1 MKSLTEQLFTYK
13 QQHTNKINRLTHYVG
28 VPAIIFSLLILLNW
42 ISIDIATK
50 WQISFAWIFLI
61 GTLIYYF
68 FLQVRLA
75 IVATIIMIPI
85 TAIAVWIARPSPTS
99 VSATLFFILFIGG
112 WILQFVGH
120 FFEKQKPAFFSSTSQ
135 LLIGPLFV
143 IIEALEALGVA
154 HYVMKVSRD
163 NKTHD

>member
-1 MKSLTEQLFTYK
+1 MKSLAEQLFTYK

-28 VPAIIFSLLILLNW
+28 IPAIIFSLLILLNW

-50 WQISFAWIFLI
+50 WQVSFAWIFLF

-75 IVATIIMIPI
+75 IVVTIIMIPI
-85 TAIAVWIARPSPTS
+85 TALAVWIARPFPTTLS
-99 VSATLFFILFIGG
+99 TTLFFVLFVGG

-135 LLIGPLFV
+135 LLIGPLYV
-143 IIEALEALGVA
+143 LVEALEALGIA
-154 HYVMKVSRD
+154 HYVIKTSGD
-163 NKTHD
+163 NKKT

>member
-1 MKSLTEQLFTYK
+1 MKSLAEQLFTYK

-28 VPAIIFSLLILLNW
+28 IPAITVSLLILLNW

-75 IVATIIMIPI
+75 IIMTIIMIPV
-85 TAIAVWIARPSPTS
+85 TALVVWIARPSPTT
-99 VSATLFFILFIGG
+99 VSTTLFFILFIGG

-120 FFEKQKPAFFSSTSQ
+120 FFEKQKPVFFSNTSR

-143 IIEALEALGVA
+143 LVAALEALGIA
-154 HYVMKVSRD
+154 QYVIKMPNN
-163 NKTHD
+163 NKNT